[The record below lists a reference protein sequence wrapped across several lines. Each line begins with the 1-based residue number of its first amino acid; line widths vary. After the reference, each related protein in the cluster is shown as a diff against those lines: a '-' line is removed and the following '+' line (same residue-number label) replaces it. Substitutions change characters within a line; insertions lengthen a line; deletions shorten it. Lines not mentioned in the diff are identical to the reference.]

1 MSDFLMTYSSS
12 KSLNAKKTVYK
23 RNNYSQG
30 KYKIKLLNNVMKFK
44 LPKITPISLLTTER
58 DGSSKKELL
67 YNDNNEDDIKSYP
80 KKTFN
85 IVNKSPDNNKILSNT
100 YFRNERLSDI
110 NKNSYNYPFNNSKY
124 SLSLTNTIIKRNK
137 NNSSEKD
144 KKNFNIFNSTNKI
157 IKKHLKTERIYTQKN
172 KRKHI
177 INNYVY
183 KLMDDDE
190 KEKNQY
196 YQLYDKEKEGKN
208 IKNKNIAPTK
218 KKILIEKTI
227 NKNKTFNNIKK
238 INDNTFYF
246 NKNNNDLLSF
256 HSEFNNRNIQSLINQ
271 IFSCQYKIKNFYFGK
286 TNYSHKHPIFKMH
299 NIDLKNLLRKEEDKD
314 KDDDYQLTFDEK
326 INNAIIKAAIMENT
340 FIKNKKIREKII
352 NKIQKH
358 CDNYESI
365 IQKSLN
371 N

>member
-12 KSLNAKKTVYK
+12 KSLSTKKTIYK
-23 RNNYSQG
+23 MNNFSQG
-30 KYKIKLLNNVMKFK
+30 KYKIKLLNSVMKFK

-58 DGSSKKELL
+58 DESSKKELL
-67 YNDNNEDDIKSYP
+67 FNSNNEDDIKSYH
-80 KKTFN
+80 KKAFN

-100 YFRNERLSDI
+100 YFRNKRLSDI
-110 NKNSYNYPFNNSKY
+110 KKNSYNNPVNNSKY
-124 SLSLTNTIIKRNK
+124 SLSLTNTIIKRHK

-144 KKNFNIFNSTNKI
+144 KQNFIILNSTNKI
-157 IKKHLKTERIYTQKN
+157 KKRLKTERIYTQKN

-183 KLMDDDE
+183 KLMVDDE

-196 YQLYDKEKEGKN
+196 YPIYDKEKEGKN
-208 IKNKNIAPTK
+208 MKNKNIAPTKNTK

-227 NKNKTFNNIKK
+227 NKNNTFNNIKK
-238 INDNTFYF
+238 INDN

-256 HSEFNNRNIQSLINQ
+256 HSEFNNSNIQSLINQ
-271 IFSCQYKIKNFYFGK
+271 MFSCQYKIKNFYFGK
-286 TNYSHKHPIFKMH
+286 NNYTHKHPIFKMH

-371 N
+371 S